1 VGLDHA
7 LGHQAIC
14 ALLIKRGEARS
25 EECRYRITPG
35 GGGIT
40 SRQVAFAVL
49 EFPTGIVFREG
60 LFRRSYRVA
69 ERIVHQL
76 IDDIDG
82 SEIPEGGGE
91 RIEFSLRGASYQIDL
106 SAANIAKLDKAL
118 KPYISAATKVR
129 KSRGSRVKAAANGNG
144 SASKEQ
150 LSAIRD
156 WARKNGHEIADRG
169 RIKTEV
175 VEAFEAAH

>member
-82 SEIPEGGGE
+82 SE
-91 RIEFSLRGASYQIDL
+91 IEFSLRGASYQIDL